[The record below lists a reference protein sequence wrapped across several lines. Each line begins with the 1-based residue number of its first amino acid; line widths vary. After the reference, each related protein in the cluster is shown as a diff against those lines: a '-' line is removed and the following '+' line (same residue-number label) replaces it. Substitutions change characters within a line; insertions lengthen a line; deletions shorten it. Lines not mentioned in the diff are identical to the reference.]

1 MLFRRNLGL
10 RVMRGQSRAKGEG
23 KGVRSS
29 KKGAHREKAM
39 QKRKGDV
46 KSDLAGVALK
56 QAEGTTGLKFKDQ

>member
-10 RVMRGQSRAKGEG
+10 RVMRGQSRAKGGG

-29 KKGAHREKAM
+29 EKGAHREKAM
-39 QKRKGDV
+39 QKRKGDA

-56 QAEGTTGLKFKDQ
+56 RAEGTTGLKFKDQ